1 MFATLSASACF
12 AVPQAAAMST
22 AAAASTHSPRAMV
35 KARSVRASDACS
47 AFGAV
52 EASALCGAHRLVA
65 KVDIANARVADS
77 DKQFLRDGECA

>member
-1 MFATLSASACF
+1 
-12 AVPQAAAMST
+12 
-22 AAAASTHSPRAMV
+22 MV